1 MVRADDQEAAERA
14 ALLRRFFTVPN
25 LYVHPGAGATAPAP
39 ALAVPQAL
47 HDALR
52 RFLSGYGDR
61 PLLLPYRSAGDDR
74 ICWYACAH
82 DDTACRALRAELEAF
97 IGPSFAEFDDS
108 GDTAWA
114 TPDVVREVL
123 MSAGL
128 RVVRLRCSKP
138 EFDER
143 VPSRWK
149 TYWQLLER
157 QPKRV
162 ELEVRSFAQLR
173 SVFDEALVARNEP
186 DALAAVAALR
196 DVHGLSGENRVF
208 LDIRLAAAFG
218 RWEQILAHPRLV
230 ELMQLRLP
238 PETYGDIWDALYE
251 VHLRP
256 FENSGSAPHLVQ
268 AFVDEV
274 QALAGPLLKG
284 RGRSRRPAALK
295 SLLLDALAQAAPQ
308 AALCRELLEAVGP
321 HAFGPATSGIEAMV
335 AALETPSSDFESALD
350 EMDQERYEQAWVL
363 LWPLPDDARVFAA
376 LLRCAKEI
384 ADPVR
389 GGDVLARLNA
399 TSADIAEAV
408 GQTRARLL
416 RDVEQLAREVP
427 PAKLQVQV
435 EAVTEQ
441 QAADIVAYWREIAG
455 ASSTAILDMRP
466 GLTDE
471 LQAALETHALEESPV
486 LDALFPVWFE
496 WLVGKCA
503 PESRLI
509 ELYQAFIETLFLR
522 DRFGETE
529 LELVRLAALHLVGAS
544 PTPTQYQRLLD
555 RLIDVFNVARSPVA
569 ARWGLELTDGLLA
582 VPCRSEEALTR
593 WRGVIF
599 DAAEEM
605 RSRLGPV
612 QRSLL
617 RILAAECGYELASPT
632 GSMEVEFP
640 ALAIEMVKRVLIY
653 SLDKHATERAAMTL
667 RELFPQGR
675 FETND
680 DEACTTRL
688 KSSAS
693 MADWVVFVSNVATHQ
708 AFFCIKA
715 AMRDQTELLQVQGSG
730 TTRIIECVMNKTQQV
745 SAQSS
750 R

>member
-1 MVRADDQEAAERA
+1 MVRADDQDAAERA
-14 ALLRRFFTVPN
+14 ALLRRFFSVPN
-25 LYVHPGAGATAPAP
+25 LYVHPGAGATAPA
-39 ALAVPQAL
+39 LAVPHAL

-52 RFLSGYGDR
+52 RFPRGYDER

-74 ICWYACAH
+74 VCWYACAH
-82 DDTACRALRAELEAF
+82 DDTACRALRAELDAF

-108 GDTAWA
+108 GDTVWA
-114 TPDVVREVL
+114 TPDVVREAL

-128 RVVRLRCSKP
+128 RVVRLRCSLP

-143 VPSRWK
+143 VPARWQI
-149 TYWQLLER
+149 YWQLLER

-218 RWEQILAHPRLV
+218 RWEKILAHPRLF

-238 PETYGDIWDALYE
+238 PETYGDIWEALYE
-251 VHLRP
+251 VHLRLL
-256 FENSGSAPHLVQ
+256 ESSGSAPHLVQ
-268 AFVDEV
+268 AFVEEV
-274 QALAGPLLKG
+274 QGLAGPLLKG

-308 AALCRELLEAVGP
+308 AALCRELLEVVGP
-321 HAFGPATSGIEAMV
+321 HAFGPATPGIAAMV
-335 AALETPSSDFESALD
+335 AALETPSRDFDAAMQ

-363 LWPLPDDARVFAA
+363 LWPLPDDARVLAA

-389 GGDVLARLNA
+389 GGDVLARLGA

-416 RDVEQLAREVP
+416 RDVEQLAREAP
-427 PAKLQVQV
+427 PAELQAQV

-441 QAADIVAYWREIAG
+441 QTADIVAYWREIAG
-455 ASSTAILDMRP
+455 ASSTAILDMQP

-529 LELVRLAALHLVGAS
+529 LELIRLAALHLVGAS

-582 VPCRSEEALTR
+582 VPCRSEEALMR

-688 KSSAS
+688 KSSTS

-715 AMRDQTELLQVQGSG
+715 AMRDQTELLQVQSSG